1 MLIAERDR
9 LNLAIEALSRTRETP
24 RPSARES
31 DSRICC
37 LARSRTK
44 EEETHGCGKKSSG
57 GSHEGVLGE
66 ETKSNQVVRNNR
78 S

>member
-24 RPSARES
+24 RPSAKES
-31 DSRICC
+31 DNRICC

-44 EEETHGCGKKSSG
+44 EEETHGCAEKSSG
-57 GSHEGVLGE
+57 GSHEGILG
-66 ETKSNQVVRNNR
+66 
-78 S
+78 